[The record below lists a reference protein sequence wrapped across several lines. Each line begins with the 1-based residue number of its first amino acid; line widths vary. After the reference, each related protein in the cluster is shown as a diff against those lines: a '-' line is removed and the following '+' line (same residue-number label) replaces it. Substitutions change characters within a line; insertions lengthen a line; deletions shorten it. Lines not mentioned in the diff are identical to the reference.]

1 MGFFK
6 SFKNAFHNKYA
17 DHPDVL
23 DRMAKTLAR
32 WAMEQL
38 RDDIKPGC
46 QGETFVR
53 VEGGWSLSLD
63 TLPERCTYRGDK
75 YTCYGLKYNDYGMED
90 VPDEDAQPFLSAFCP
105 FFDKHCKAIV
115 KNYFPSGS
123 AIVALT
129 TYDKE
134 HRRDTDYDTV
144 PAIRLRVYAADKP
157 EPPKPTYTKW

>member
-46 QGETFVR
+46 KGETFVR

-63 TLPERCTYRGDK
+63 TLPERCSYRGDK

-90 VPDEDAQPFLSAFCP
+90 VPDEDGDQFLDALLP

-115 KNYFPSGS
+115 RNYFPSGS
-123 AIVALT
+123 AVVYKT

-134 HRRDTDYDTV
+134 HRRDTDYDTL
-144 PAIRLRVYAADKP
+144 PAICLRVSAADKP